1 MRKVIAIIFFCI
13 LLSAGMTCFASAE
26 SDNVTVLDCGGT
38 STGSVTFTI
47 PAGQTTA
54 YVAFTDGSN
63 LETMIGELQGVEGS
77 IQYSFSGRVEDLSK
91 SLEEKSYLND
101 RIYEAE
107 SERWLT
113 SDGKIYFRTGINV
126 KCSEE
131 GAVYLKFKLKSA
143 GTSDLT
149 LTLNVSKHIHDFE
162 TGKSSKVD
170 KSNFETT
177 TIETGKCECGYAY
190 TLIFVAK
197 VAGYR
202 TNSLSA
208 SIDADYESW
217 YLSACHPDF
226 DNIYPYHVDSPEYA
240 DIVRSKAETDSLG
253 THTGTFTIT
262 DEAAALNYGG
272 AVHEFDYEVR
282 KRMWV
287 EPNTRYVYTGNT
299 IKLNPKDIV
308 HIDVNIKGEKYP
320 DPVRGVDYELYLNGK
335 KALNM
340 KKVGTY
346 TLTAKSLGDFYLFGK
361 KNIIT
366 VIPKTPG
373 FKVTSAKGNIT
384 IRASKAV
391 SKYGGNKYQ
400 ICYKREK
407 GGAWKK
413 VTTTKRIK
421 TIKKLKKGKKYC
433 IKVRTIKKTKKKTY
447 YGKWSKEKIVKIR

>member
-162 TGKSSKVD
+162 TGK
-170 KSNFETT
+170 
-177 TIETGKCECGYAY
+177 
-190 TLIFVAK
+190 
-197 VAGYR
+197 
-202 TNSLSA
+202 
-208 SIDADYESW
+208 
-217 YLSACHPDF
+217 
-226 DNIYPYHVDSPEYA
+226 
-240 DIVRSKAETDSLG
+240 
-253 THTGTFTIT
+253 
-262 DEAAALNYGG
+262 
-272 AVHEFDYEVR
+272 
-282 KRMWV
+282 
-287 EPNTRYVYTGNT
+287 
-299 IKLNPKDIV
+299 
-308 HIDVNIKGEKYP
+308 
-320 DPVRGVDYELYLNGK
+320 
-335 KALNM
+335 
-340 KKVGTY
+340 
-346 TLTAKSLGDFYLFGK
+346 
-361 KNIIT
+361 
-366 VIPKTPG
+366 
-373 FKVTSAKGNIT
+373 
-384 IRASKAV
+384 
-391 SKYGGNKYQ
+391 
-400 ICYKREK
+400 
-407 GGAWKK
+407 
-413 VTTTKRIK
+413 
-421 TIKKLKKGKKYC
+421 
-433 IKVRTIKKTKKKTY
+433 
-447 YGKWSKEKIVKIR
+447 